1 MAGKSLS
8 GLRGFVRSIGE
19 EPVWIGVDVHKVKYH
34 VALVT
39 VGGSGRTWSCA
50 ADPKGFVKQLKELG
64 IKVALVVYEAGPTG
78 FSLARALEA
87 SGVAVAVVAPSRV
100 MRPVSAGAK
109 TDRLDCLKLAELG
122 MRGMLKP
129 IAVPSKEEEA
139 IRSLNRRS
147 HELTDR
153 IRKVKGR
160 IKSHLLFLEVE
171 EPAGLSGWS
180 RSSISALAKL
190 ELSLGA
196 ALTLE
201 SLVRELKGQMEERE
215 WVWEKLRELLE
226 VKEER
231 KDVSN
236 LRTIPGVGP
245 ITARTFCLELFRPGR
260 FNRAEEVSSY
270 LGLAPM
276 VRHSGLG
283 KPGIY
288 QTGGAKEAAES
299 LGGGVLD
306 LEEVRSLCPGVLQ
319 PHLIPMR
326 IGPEGDRGPGPQTGR
341 GHVDNMRGEKDLQ
354 TGECS
359 GLRASKQEY
368 INLNTV
374 AEMAW
379 SIMRRSRKG
388 GRNQVPNRYSAHQGA
403 NRKRET
409 KHNPA

>member
-8 GLRGFVRSIGE
+8 GLRGFVRSIGD

-39 VGGSGRTWSCA
+39 VGGSGRTWSCG
-50 ADPKGFVKQLKELG
+50 ADPKGFVKQVKELG
-64 IKVALVVYEAGPTG
+64 IKVALVAYEAGPIG

-129 IAVPSKEEEA
+129 IAVPSREEEA

-160 IKSHLLFLEVE
+160 IKSHLLFLGVE
-171 EPAGLSGWS
+171 EPAGLRGWS

-260 FNRAEEVSSY
+260 FNRAEEVSSS

-283 KPGIY
+283 KPTAYIRPVG
-288 QTGGAKEAAES
+288 QRR
-299 LGGGVLD
+299 L
-306 LEEVRSLCPGVLQ
+306 RSLLVEACWTWKSYDPYAQ
-319 PHLIPMR
+319 EFYNR
-326 IGPEGDRGPGPQTGR
+326 ILSRCGSAQKAIVALARKLAVVMWR
-341 GHVDNMRGEKDLQ
+341 LCVEKR
-354 TGECS
+354 TY
-359 GLRASKQEY
+359 R
-368 INLNTV
+368 
-374 AEMAW
+374 
-379 SIMRRSRKG
+379 
-388 GRNQVPNRYSAHQGA
+388 QVNVPV
-403 NRKRET
+403 
-409 KHNPA
+409 